1 MPYGARCRA
10 PELSKAGS
18 AAPLRGARRQRRR
31 SASEGPRGARR
42 AHSRWDADQDHS
54 SVTQTGTADS
64 RLLRLRSSRPQ
75 PSRVTSFRVASSD
88 AVTARRRQT
97 CGPDA
102 ASPSAPY
109 RAPGQWPG
117 MSTDAT
123 RPREVTTLGPEP
135 LRPLRSE
142 DKGQAGACPDRTR
155 AIPYTVRA
163 VSAIRNMRGMT
174 LAARRMSDRVRAG
187 RSHKFARSQTRP
199 PEP

>member
-1 MPYGARCRA
+1 MTCRIPLISKLIKRRRCAAPGPASAPPLGLRRPARCT
-10 PELSKAGS
+10 PG
-18 AAPLRGARRQRRR
+18 
-31 SASEGPRGARR
+31 
-42 AHSRWDADQDHS
+42 HSRRDADQGHS

-75 PSRVTSFRVASSD
+75 PSRVTSFRVASSE

-102 ASPSAPY
+102 ASPSALY
-109 RAPGQWPG
+109 HRPGQWPG

-123 RPREVTTLGPEP
+123 RPREVTTLDPGAS